1 MNKNRKKTKIPLE
14 YQVES
19 FFKEV
24 LYLSNELTSNN
35 SNTSK
40 KILDTE
46 NIDLKALVYE
56 EMKQYE
62 NLINIFKIK
71 ALRENKSYKIRKRNK
86 RKFKIKDITNNK
98 TDISNFQAFENKS
111 NYYNEFYKFD
121 KNDDKE
127 KENYYIYNNKS
138 SNKNNYFK
146 TNDNKLYLKYPK
158 QNTSFAEK
166 RNKSDDKFTNFN
178 FKNIKNPKIRKIL
191 PKKNL
196 MNNQKDNIVGNNI
209 NHNINPSENYYNSE
223 KFENNET
230 FYSSYKYKNKLK
242 NINNNEIDTSNE
254 NYKNKNYTNDKYESS
269 NDIFHNKYKTSY
281 NINNSKNEKYTN
293 DKISSNYTDFIE
305 NSNIKPKNRWVKP
318 KTNINSSLISRIKNN
333 YSKNSHEE
341 SHPISKN
348 IYSQSLKSSL
358 TTKSLVNNLYLKT
371 ENKNLDKDEN
381 KRIKNIFYK
390 KEIKNIGYNL
400 NNYEKEYFKIKENKK
415 QSRNY
420 NENFDINSYKT
431 EPNIINDY
439 REEKEEFERIL
450 EGKEKLKEA
459 IRTKEENE
467 RKRLNKIRKK

>member
-46 NIDLKALVYE
+46 NIDLKTLVYE
-56 EMKQYE
+56 GMKQYE
-62 NLINIFKIK
+62 NLIDIFKIK

-98 TDISNFQAFENKS
+98 TDISNFQVFENKS
-111 NYYNEFYKFD
+111 NYYNDFYKFD

-146 TNDNKLYLKYPK
+146 TNNNKLYLKYPK

-196 MNNQKDNIVGNNI
+196 MYNQKDNIVGNNI
-209 NHNINPSENYYNSE
+209 NH
-223 KFENNET
+223 
-230 FYSSYKYKNKLK
+230 

-341 SHPISKN
+341 SHQISKN

-358 TTKSLVNNLYLKT
+358 TTKSLVNKLYLKT

-459 IRTKEENE
+459 IRVKEESE